1 MNRRCQDGFSNTAY
15 LGIPLCSDMRL
26 KRRLGEIG
34 QFGMIGNMGRKALF
48 GTEIHDRI
56 ADGQPDDVVA
66 AAVGRKE
73 RVIRHHRGG
82 RCKCTYDRPAPYVA
96 EDSGPAVAPVFG
108 VAPATVAALDVG
120 NPAAVATLAF
130 MAGLSLTAI
139 AAGLGVDAYGLNP
152 DVTDFGLTGAAI
164 SPRRL
169 ERLAARA
176 DALERMR
183 LHRPA
188 QWAAWVAKAEETE
201 LAVALDSRLPRETW
215 TGFFGE
221 IINHQSRLLTDG
233 DMRDWIQW
241 VEDLAESKYPA
252 MAH

>member
-1 MNRRCQDGFSNTAY
+1 
-15 LGIPLCSDMRL
+15 
-26 KRRLGEIG
+26 
-34 QFGMIGNMGRKALF
+34 MGRKALF
-48 GTEIHDRI
+48 GTEIHNRI
-56 ADGQPDDVVA
+56 ADGQPDDVIA
-66 AAVGRKE
+66 DAIGRKE

-82 RCKCTYDRPAPYVA
+82 RCKCTYDRPAPYSA
-96 EDSGPAVAPVFG
+96 DDSGPAVALALG
-108 VAPATVAALDVG
+108 VAPATVAAVGVG
-120 NPAAVATLAF
+120 NPTAVATAAF
-130 MAGLSLTAI
+130 LAGLSAVAI
-139 AAGLGVDAYGLNP
+139 AAALGVDAYSLNP
-152 DVTDFGLTGAAI
+152 DMADFGLTGAAI

-188 QWAAWVAKAEETE
+188 QWATWVAKAEETE

-221 IINHQSRLLTDG
+221 IINHQSRLLTEG

-241 VEDLAESKYPA
+241 VEDLAVSRYAA
-252 MAH
+252 MVH